1 MGFFTWMF
9 GTQKKTKTEPKE
21 KTTSELLGH
30 KPKATKKAKQSKA
43 KKPIM
48 TKTTLSKMT
57 KKDLE
62 EIVREN
68 GIELDRRLTKLKLV
82 DQLHKHLKK

>member
-1 MGFFTWMF
+1 MF
-9 GTQKKTKTEPKE
+9 QWLNGWFSDTPKSREEKIKKVKAAAPA
-21 KTTSELLGH
+21 
-30 KPKATKKAKQSKA
+30 KPK
-43 KKPIM
+43 M

-57 KKDLE
+57 KKELE
-62 EIVREN
+62 EIGRKN

>member
-9 GTQKKTKTEPKE
+9 GTQKKTKTEPEE

-30 KPKATKKAKQSKA
+30 KPKAKQSKA

-62 EIVREN
+62 EIGREN